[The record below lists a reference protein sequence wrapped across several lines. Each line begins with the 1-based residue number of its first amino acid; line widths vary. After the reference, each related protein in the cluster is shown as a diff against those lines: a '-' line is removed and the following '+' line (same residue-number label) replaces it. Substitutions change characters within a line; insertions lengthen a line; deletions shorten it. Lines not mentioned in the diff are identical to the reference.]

1 MKYAD
6 YTQAV
11 NGTNNTN
18 VMTPLRVKQAI
29 QANGGGGTSDYT
41 ALENKPKINGV
52 TLEGDKSSSD
62 LGISV
67 PSVDEETIIKSPN
80 LTAIG
85 VKESSGNVDHFLT
98 LTLSEYNAIANK
110 DPNTFYNITDDTD
123 PSAIPTKTSDLVNDS
138 GFITSSYHD
147 NTKVDKDSIARLDN
161 VVSRNLANANN
172 YLLGHINMSNGGI
185 DEDNNWAYTKV
196 KIKPNTQYTYQLTTT
211 GNQEYEVA
219 QYQSNGTY
227 IVGNFGNWTSGKQS
241 YTFTT
246 SNNTDYI
253 LIAWRNDLSHSNIQV
268 EEGSVATDY
277 VPYLNL
283 QENIFKDSIARV
295 DNVVSRNLLNLYN
308 FQSQTINGVTFTKNK
323 DNSITINGTATQA
336 FGVDFVKLKIKAGT
350 YHLSLNETVQNDFY
364 IYDYDTNTGII
375 SNNSTVTL
383 TQDYNN
389 VGFDTWINSGT
400 TFNNVTIYPQL
411 EEGSTAT
418 SYTPYLNL
426 EEAMQP
432 KGVILYEGGTGGNVV
447 LSDTPSNY
455 NTLDIY
461 YNVGSATLV
470 QTVKANSAYFVL
482 TLSEIDNSN
491 PSNMGIVN
499 YYKQYVVNGNTL
511 TAAAVGRLFKYQNDT
526 NVIQD
531 KVDYLWVMKVIGYK

>member
-11 NGTNNTN
+11 NGTNNTS
-18 VMTPLRVKQAI
+18 VMTPLRVKQSI
-29 QANGGGGTSDYT
+29 QANGGGGGTSDYT

-67 PSVDEETIIKSPN
+67 PSVDEETIIESPN

-98 LTLSEYNAIANK
+98 LTLSEYNAIENK

-123 PSAIPTKTSDLVNDS
+123 PSVIPTKTSDLVNDS

-147 NTKVDKDSIARLDN
+147 DTKVD
-161 VVSRNLANANN
+161 
-172 YLLGHINMSNGGI
+172 
-185 DEDNNWAYTKV
+185 
-196 KIKPNTQYTYQLTTT
+196 
-211 GNQEYEVA
+211 
-219 QYQSNGTY
+219 
-227 IVGNFGNWTSGKQS
+227 
-241 YTFTT
+241 
-246 SNNTDYI
+246 
-253 LIAWRNDLSHSNIQV
+253 
-268 EEGSVATDY
+268 
-277 VPYLNL
+277 
-283 QENIFKDSIARV
+283 KDSIARV
-295 DNVVSRNLLNLYN
+295 DNVVSKNLFNKNLNIVNSAYIDASENIITSDTTLSYQN
-308 FQSQTINGVTFTKNK
+308 LFIKVEPNTSYTISSG
-323 DNSITINGTATQA
+323 SSTIYRIA
-336 FGVDFVKLKIKAGT
+336 
-350 YHLSLNETVQNDFY
+350 E
-364 IYDYDTNTGII
+364 YDTNKSFIQRVFNDDDRT
-375 SNNSTVTL
+375 SWTFTTSSTTQYIKMAGVL
-383 TQDYNN
+383 TTEIDNL
-389 VGFDTWINSGT
+389 
-400 TFNNVTIYPQL
+400 QL
-411 EEGSTAT
+411 EIGSTAT
-418 SYTPYLNL
+418 DYVPYLNL

-432 KGVILYEGGTGGNVV
+432 KGVTLFDGATGGNVV

-461 YNVGSATLV
+461 YNVGSTVLV

-511 TAAAVGRLFKYQNDT
+511 TAAAAGRLFKYQNDT

-531 KVDYLWVMKVIGYK
+531 KVDYLWIMKVIGYK

>member
-11 NGTNNTN
+11 NGTNNTS

-29 QANGGGGTSDYT
+29 QANGGGGSGTSDYT

-67 PSVDEETIIKSPN
+67 PSVDEETIIESPN

-98 LTLSEYNAIANK
+98 LTLSEYNAIENK

-147 NTKVDKDSIARLDN
+147 DTKVDKDSIARVN
-161 VVSRNLANANN
+161 
-172 YLLGHINMSNGGI
+172 
-185 DEDNNWAYTKV
+185 
-196 KIKPNTQYTYQLTTT
+196 
-211 GNQEYEVA
+211 
-219 QYQSNGTY
+219 
-227 IVGNFGNWTSGKQS
+227 
-241 YTFTT
+241 
-246 SNNTDYI
+246 
-253 LIAWRNDLSHSNIQV
+253 
-268 EEGSVATDY
+268 
-277 VPYLNL
+277 
-283 QENIFKDSIARV
+283 
-295 DNVVSRNLLNLYN
+295 NVVSRNLLNLYN

-323 DNSITINGTATQA
+323 DNSITINGTATSG
-336 FGVDFVKLKIKAGT
+336 FGVNFVKLKLKAGT
-350 YHLSLNETVQNDFY
+350 YHLSLNETVPNDFY
-364 IYDYDTNTGII
+364 IYDYDTNTAII
-375 SNNSTVTL
+375 SNNSTTTL

-418 SYTPYLNL
+418 PYTPYLNL

-432 KGVILYEGGTGGNVV
+432 KGVTLFDGATGGNVV

-461 YNVGSATLV
+461 YNVGS
-470 QTVKANSAYFVL
+470 TVLIQSIKSNSSYFVL
-482 TLSEIDNSN
+482 TLSEIDNKVSG
-491 PSNMGIVN
+491 NMGIIN
-499 YYKQYVVNGNTL
+499 HYKKYVVNGNTL
-511 TAAAVGRLFKYQNDT
+511 TVAAAGRLFKYQVDT
-526 NVIQD
+526 NVTQD
-531 KVDYLWVMKVIGYK
+531 KIDYLWIMKVIGYK